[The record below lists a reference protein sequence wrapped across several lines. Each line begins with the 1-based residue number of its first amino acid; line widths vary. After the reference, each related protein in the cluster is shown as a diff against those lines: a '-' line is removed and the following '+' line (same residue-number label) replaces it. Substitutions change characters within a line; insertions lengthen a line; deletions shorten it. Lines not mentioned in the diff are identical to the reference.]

1 MNRLYK
7 DMAENFPLIYASQI
21 TAYWEDYADY
31 ANGFKPVKMRNT
43 KSRNTVKKSS
53 KKTAAIRNKHKTE
66 QNCDFSMPEIRQNAT
81 LILPIRWESEIL
93 AYSRT
98 NIGEFMLE
106 FKHDALEWR
115 ASWQDKACWDKN
127 PFRALAKL
135 LGSCWGTHKFSG
147 QNISLY
153 DLYQDI
159 HFDFGQRANIR
170 NRTRKISAK
179 LPDFRLVF

>member
-1 MNRLYK
+1 MNRMYK
-7 DMAENFPLIYASQI
+7 DMAENFPGIFASQLS
-21 TAYWEDYADY
+21 AWYEECAWDD
-31 ANGFKPVKMRNT
+31 NGYKPTPMRWT

-66 QNCDFSMPEIRQNAT
+66 QNCDFSTPEIRQNQT
-81 LILPIRWESEIL
+81 LVLAIKWGSEIF
-93 AYSRT
+93 AYAKT

-106 FKHDALEWR
+106 FKHESLEWR
-115 ASWQDKACWDKN
+115 ASWQDKAVWDAN
-127 PFRALAKL
+127 PFRALARL
-135 LGSCWGTHKFSG
+135 LGSTWGTHKFSG

-170 NRTRKISAK
+170 NRTRKITAK
-179 LPDFRLVF
+179 LTDFRMAF